1 MISAEGSVSAPVSVP
16 TTSVVTAIAA
26 VRVSTSGVRT
36 ETAQAVAEAGPVY
49 FSPHFSYD
57 SDLGITI
64 VQLRDSSTGKVE
76 NQFPSQQVVAEYR
89 RAQAYSGGT
98 ARGGETG
105 GQSGTRGTGGHGS
118 ATARTPAASSPYG
131 SDSLEVQA

>member
-1 MISAEGSVSAPVSVP
+1 MISAEGSISAPVSVP
-16 TTSVVTAIAA
+16 TTSAVTAVVAA
-26 VRVSTSGVRT
+26 RASTSGVRT

-64 VQLRDSSTGKVE
+64 MQLRDSSTGKVE

-89 RAQAYSGGT
+89 RAQAFSGSGE
-98 ARGGETG
+98 AGGRTT
-105 GQSGTRGTGGHGS
+105 GTRGTGS
-118 ATARTPAASSPYG
+118 QATPAARTPAASPLHG
-131 SDSLEVQA
+131 SDGLEVQA